1 MGTFKTFIENTEQ
14 EGLVGRVLTKLFY
27 GAGLDHAAIAQMPIK
42 DLMNYITQV
51 GFMSQDIT
59 PIRFAAMVKMAANMH
74 NNNMQI
80 TPTTEDQ

>member
-14 EGLVGRVLTKLFY
+14 EGLVGRVLTKLYY
-27 GAGLDHAAIAQMPIK
+27 GLGLDQETIAKMPIK
-42 DLMNYITQV
+42 DLMNSISQV

-59 PIRFAAMVKMAANMH
+59 PVRFASMVKMAANMH

-80 TPTTEDQ
+80 TPTTEDE